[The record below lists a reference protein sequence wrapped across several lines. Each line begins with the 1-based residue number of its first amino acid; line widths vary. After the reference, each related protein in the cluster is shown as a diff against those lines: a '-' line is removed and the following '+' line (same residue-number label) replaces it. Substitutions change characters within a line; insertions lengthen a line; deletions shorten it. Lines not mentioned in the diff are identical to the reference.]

1 MRPLE
6 RAVVEFLPYLL
17 AFAAGAMVPRRQ
29 GKAERFAIGVTSALA
44 ILFIRSLWPGSS
56 GESNPGNEWS
66 GLLSLIVFLPIF
78 GAVALLFLPRQTPVL
93 LKRFTFFVL
102 GIDALA
108 SLGLLSQPMSK
119 GWHYQQII
127 DWVPSL
133 GIRYHV

>member
-29 GKAERFAIGVTSALA
+29 GMAERFAIGVTAALS
-44 ILFIRSLWPGSS
+44 ILFIRSLWPAFGA
-56 GESNPGNEWS
+56 ESDSATEWPS
-66 GLLSLIVFLPIF
+66 LLSLIVFLPMF

-102 GIDALA
+102 G
-108 SLGLLSQPMSK
+108 
-119 GWHYQQII
+119 
-127 DWVPSL
+127 
-133 GIRYHV
+133 